1 MSRSKKS
8 RKPGSAPTA
17 KPKLSKVELANV
29 EKRLR
34 KKNGKKPGNRQQE
47 GNQVK
52 STEQASI
59 QHKDP
64 RIGSKKLIDLGGLGD
79 SAITQ
84 TDKVNKPKITSTAKI
99 NKTKQDSVI
108 AAIRVAKPKSD
119 LRQKVETNIEHDSIE
134 DLDLELSNIEND
146 ERLQDIL
153 AKQESDVELTEQDVD
168 YYNEMMER
176 HQQLTEKLGLI
187 DEDTEDETNQ
197 RKVNSEDD
205 LWDKL
210 DGSSLSDD
218 FS

>member
-29 EKRLR
+29 EKRSR

-52 STEQASI
+52 STEQAST

-64 RIGSKKLIDLGGLGD
+64 RIGSKKPIDLGGLGD
-79 SAITQ
+79 SARTQ
-84 TDKVNKPKITSTAKI
+84 TDKVKKLKITNDSKI
-99 NKTKQDSVI
+99 NKTKQDSAI
-108 AAIRVAKPKSD
+108 AAIRVAEPKPEHKH
-119 LRQKVETNIEHDSIE
+119 KTNLENDVAQN
-134 DLDLELSNIEND
+134 LDLELLNIEND
-146 ERLQDIL
+146 ERLQNIL

-168 YYNEMMER
+168 YYNDMMER

-187 DEDTEDETNQ
+187 DEDTENETNQ

>member
-34 KKNGKKPGNRQQE
+34 KKTGKKPGNRQQE
-47 GNQVK
+47 GKQVK
-52 STEQASI
+52 STDQTSN
-59 QHKDP
+59 QNKDP
-64 RIGSKKLIDLGGLGD
+64 RIGSKKPIDLGGNVLQ
-79 SAITQ
+79 SI
-84 TDKVNKPKITSTAKI
+84 DKVKKAKTSKI
-99 NKTKQDSVI
+99 KQDSPI
-108 AAIRVAKPKSD
+108 AAIRVAKS
-119 LRQKVETNIEHDSIE
+119 ETSIEHNLAP
-134 DLDLELSNIEND
+134 DLALELSNIEND
-146 ERLQDIL
+146 EHLQNIL
-153 AKQESDVELTEQDVD
+153 AKQEDDLELTEQEVN
-168 YYNEMMER
+168 YYNDMMER
-176 HQQLTEKLGLI
+176 HQQLTEKLGVI
-187 DEDTEDETNQ
+187 DEDTEDKTNQ